1 MSKDYDPRMHTAEH
15 VLNQT
20 MIRLFGCGRCFSSHL
35 NAGKSKC
42 DYRFPQPLSD
52 AEGHALQDAVNEVLR
67 DNLPVAERSVPR
79 REAETL
85 VDLGKLPAS
94 VGPDDPI
101 RIVTVGEY
109 DICPCIGAHVA
120 NTADVG
126 AFRLVSHEFKPA
138 AEGEEGGV
146 LRLRFKL
153 EEPSRAV

>member
-1 MSKDYDPRMHTAEH
+1 
-15 VLNQT
+15 
-20 MIRLFGCGRCFSSHL
+20 
-35 NAGKSKC
+35 
-42 DYRFPQPLSD
+42 
-52 AEGHALQDAVNEVLR
+52 
-67 DNLPVAERSVPR
+67 
-79 REAETL
+79 
-85 VDLGKLPAS
+85 
-94 VGPDDPI
+94 
-101 RIVTVGEY
+101 VTVGEY

>member
-15 VLNQT
+15 VLNRT

-42 DYRFPQPLSD
+42 DYRFFRPLSD
-52 AEGHALQDAVNEVLR
+52 AEGHALQDAVNTILWK
-67 DNLPVAERSVPR
+67 NLPVVEQNVPR
-79 REAETL
+79 SEAEAL

-126 AFRLVSHEFKPA
+126 MFRLVSHEFKSA
-138 AEGEEGGV
+138 ADGGEGGV
-146 LRLRFKL
+146 LRIRFKL
-153 EEPSRAV
+153 EEPLCAA